1 MSDTPRSALEGRY
14 EVVRE
19 LGAGGMATVFLANDL
34 RHDRQVAIK
43 VLKPEL
49 AAVIGADRFLRE
61 IKTIA
66 ALQHPH
72 ILGLIDSGQ
81 MDGTAYYVMPFVE
94 GESLRDRLLREKQ
107 LPITD
112 AVRLAS
118 EVASAL
124 DYAHRHGV
132 IHRDIK
138 PENILLHDGRALVAD
153 FGIAL
158 AVSKAGGTRM
168 TETGMSLGT
177 PQYMSPEQAMGEREI
192 GPESDVY
199 ALGVVTYEMLVGEPP
214 FTGPTAQAIVARV
227 VTEEPRRLVAQR
239 GTIPAHVE
247 GAVFTA
253 LEKLPADR
261 FRSTKD
267 FAEALGRPG
276 YTSARTAAR
285 PGAAATAS
293 RWKIG
298 AIAASVIAVIA
309 LAAAIIGWSREDM
322 PRPVSRYA
330 ITFPDSLAPS
340 IGMLLSPDGSRLV
353 YGRPDV
359 MGKIQLWVKE
369 RDRYES
375 SRVTGVTNA
384 EAFAFSPDG
393 QWIALIQ
400 DASLWKVPVAGGS
413 PVKLADSAF
422 FAGAAWLD
430 DETIVYTST
439 KFALKRISS
448 EGTGATTLRE
458 PSGGRAPVF
467 LHALPRSRGVLYTL
481 CSAACNQADL
491 YAFDLKS
498 KREVKL
504 VDGTLQGWYL
514 PTGHV
519 AYVGKDGQLFAKPF
533 DAGELTTSGS
543 PVPLLQGVSVVGG
556 LVPLLTISS
565 SGTLIAQT
573 GQPGDVVAENATLV
587 WVDRTGA
594 QLPVDSSWRFRFAQD
609 EGNYGWSLSPDGNR
623 VVINITASSGD
634 DIWSRELPNGPAS
647 RMTFDASSE
656 YRPRF
661 SPDGR
666 MVTYILKRDP
676 TQASGV
682 LVQRR
687 ADGTGTV
694 DTLLS
699 VPVLEGFRTHGDW
712 IVARTGGDVG
722 GPGRDI
728 VGLRIGVD
736 RAPRPLVAN
745 PAYDEAAPAVSPDGK
760 WIAYESDETGRSE
773 IYIRPFPDTD
783 GGKWQVSE
791 NGGQAP
797 LWARRGRELFFI
809 DGRRRMVSV
818 EVSAGAAPGLS
829 ARRILFTLGD
839 HLNAMN
845 TGFYTPF
852 DISGDDRRFLMASRA
867 GMESSRAPTF
877 LLVENWF
884 QEVKARMK
892 AAR

>member
-1 MSDTPRSALEGRY
+1 
-14 EVVRE
+14 
-19 LGAGGMATVFLANDL
+19 
-34 RHDRQVAIK
+34 
-43 VLKPEL
+43 
-49 AAVIGADRFLRE
+49 
-61 IKTIA
+61 
-66 ALQHPH
+66 
-72 ILGLIDSGQ
+72 
-81 MDGTAYYVMPFVE
+81 
-94 GESLRDRLLREKQ
+94 
-107 LPITD
+107 
-112 AVRLAS
+112 
-118 EVASAL
+118 
-124 DYAHRHGV
+124 
-132 IHRDIK
+132 
-138 PENILLHDGRALVAD
+138 
-153 FGIAL
+153 
-158 AVSKAGGTRM
+158 
-168 TETGMSLGT
+168 
-177 PQYMSPEQAMGEREI
+177 
-192 GPESDVY
+192 
-199 ALGVVTYEMLVGEPP
+199 
-214 FTGPTAQAIVARV
+214 
-227 VTEEPRRLVAQR
+227 
-239 GTIPAHVE
+239 
-247 GAVFTA
+247 
-253 LEKLPADR
+253 
-261 FRSTKD
+261 
-267 FAEALGRPG
+267 
-276 YTSARTAAR
+276 
-285 PGAAATAS
+285 
-293 RWKIG
+293 
-298 AIAASVIAVIA
+298 
-309 LAAAIIGWSREDM
+309 
-322 PRPVSRYA
+322 
-330 ITFPDSLAPS
+330 
-340 IGMLLSPDGSRLV
+340 
-353 YGRPDV
+353 
-359 MGKIQLWVKE
+359 
-369 RDRYES
+369 
-375 SRVTGVTNA
+375 
-384 EAFAFSPDG
+384 
-393 QWIALIQ
+393 
-400 DASLWKVPVAGGS
+400 
-413 PVKLADSAF
+413 
-422 FAGAAWLD
+422 
-430 DETIVYTST
+430 
-439 KFALKRISS
+439 
-448 EGTGATTLRE
+448 
-458 PSGGRAPVF
+458 
-467 LHALPRSRGVLYTL
+467 
-481 CSAACNQADL
+481 
-491 YAFDLKS
+491 
-498 KREVKL
+498 
-504 VDGTLQGWYL
+504 
-514 PTGHV
+514 
-519 AYVGKDGQLFAKPF
+519 
-533 DAGELTTSGS
+533 
-543 PVPLLQGVSVVGG
+543 
-556 LVPLLTISS
+556 
-565 SGTLIAQT
+565 
-573 GQPGDVVAENATLV
+573 
-587 WVDRTGA
+587 VDRTGA

-676 TQASGV
+676 AQASGV

-884 QEVKARMK
+884 QEVKTRMK